1 MASKSLGTLT
11 IDLIAKTGGFIS
23 GMDKAERASEKWR
36 KQVQKDVADTSK
48 ALAGMATAAMAAAT
62 AVGVADFNFEIY
74 IGTSR

>member
-36 KQVQKDVADTSK
+36 KSTERC
-48 ALAGMATAAMAAAT
+48 G
-62 AVGVADFNFEIY
+62 
-74 IGTSR
+74 